1 MAGKVMTKAQLV
13 AHLAAESG
21 ISKKQAATVLD
32 GLAAITAKQAKTAG
46 QGIVPGIG
54 KVVKVARKARM
65 GRNPQ
70 TGEGIKIPARTVARF
85 RLAKVMKD
93 AVVPPKK

>member
-1 MAGKVMTKAQLV
+1 MAGKVLTKAQLV
-13 AHLAAESG
+13 AHLAETVG
-21 ISKKQAATVLD
+21 VTKKQSAAMLD
-32 GLAAITAKQAKTAG
+32 ELAAVTAKQAKTAG
-46 QGIVPGIG
+46 QWVVPGIG

-70 TGEGIKIPARTVARF
+70 TGEAIKIPARTVARF

-93 AVVPPKK
+93 AVVPAKK